1 MWEILSGDPDRLRAA
16 VFYVLP
22 ICATILGAVGIAAWR
37 KNEAGKR
44 NAEMK
49 MDMLERGMS
58 ANDIE
63 RVLTAEISDS
73 RLRETTPYVKK

>member
-22 ICATILGAVGIAAWR
+22 VCATVLGAVGIRAWL

-44 NAEMK
+44 NVAMK
-49 MDMLERGMS
+49 MDMLNRGMS
-58 ANDIE
+58 ATDIE
-63 RVLTAEISDS
+63 RVLGAELSDA